1 MKDLPFQMKI
11 YVALLFALALGLFF
25 YLVSLWEVGQ
35 FALLPFLLFIFL
47 VTAAESMPVPM
58 SKGVAVSVGFPVE
71 FAIILLFQPTEAV
84 LITVLGY
91 LFSFGKKPGRFKYM
105 FNVAQLIFSVGT
117 AVLVYYILGS
127 PDPGILT
134 LNTVAVLVIT
144 ALIYFAVNISL
155 VTVVVALSQG
165 EKPYPF
171 FMANVKW
178 AVPNFLCMAPLGLL
192 ITLIYL
198 HVGAWGLLLFFVPL
212 LLARHAF
219 KSYLDVRQ
227 SFLDTVESLVA
238 AIDAKDP
245 YTRGHSG
252 RVADYAVAIARKLN
266 YGEDML
272 DRVRYLA
279 LLHDA
284 GKIGVREE
292 ILNKPATLTKD
303 EFAEIQR
310 HPIVGGEIVRSIK
323 MLVGGEKVIRHH
335 HERFDG
341 TGYPDGLLGLQ
352 IPEIARIIT
361 VVDSFDAMTSD
372 RPYRRALTETEAF
385 EELRHCTGSQFDQ
398 RIVKLFTE
406 IYSSVK
412 LVEECGESI
421 YKALK
426 ETTVA
431 REQVAVSREQ
441 TES

>member
-1 MKDLPFQMKI
+1 MTDLPYQVKV
-11 YVALLFALALGLFF
+11 YVAVLFAVASGLFL
-25 YLVSLWEVGQ
+25 YLVSLWELGQ
-35 FALLPFLLFIFL
+35 FALLPFLLFVFL
-47 VTAAESMPVPM
+47 AAVAESMPVPM
-58 SKGVAVSVGFPVE
+58 PQWISVAVGFPVGV
-71 FAIILLFQPTEAV
+71 AVILLFQPAEV
-84 LITVLGY
+84 VVIIMFGY
-91 LFSFGKKPGRFKYM
+91 LFSFGKKGGWIKYM
-105 FNVAQLIFSVGT
+105 FNIAQFVFSSGV
-117 AVLVYYILGS
+117 AVLIYYILGS
-127 PDPGILT
+127 PDPGILS
-134 LNTVAVLVIT
+134 LNTVAVLIIT
-144 ALIYFAVNISL
+144 ALTYFAVNISL

-171 FMANVKW
+171 FLANVKW

-266 YGEDML
+266 YGENML

-292 ILNKPATLTKD
+292 ILNKPAVLTKE
-303 EFAEIQR
+303 EFAQIKR
-310 HPIVGGEIVRSIK
+310 HPIVGGEIVRNIK
-323 MLVGGEKVIRHH
+323 MLAGGEEVIRHH

-341 TGYPDGLLGLQ
+341 TGYPDGLSGLQ

-372 RPYRRALTETEAF
+372 RPYRRALTEAEAF
-385 EELRHCTGSQFDQ
+385 EELNCCMGKQFD
-398 RIVKLFTE
+398 RNIVKLFRE
-406 IYSSVK
+406 IYPSVK
-412 LVEECGESI
+412 LVEECGAHSQ
-421 YKALK
+421 KG
-426 ETTVA
+426 
-431 REQVAVSREQ
+431 
-441 TES
+441 